1 MLIVPLQPVP
11 SQSIKTVLNGQNCV
25 IEVYQEIL
33 GLYLNLYLNTTSTLI
48 IGGVLCED
56 ANPIVRSKYLGFI
69 GDLAFIDNSGAGQ
82 DPYYKGLGTQFSLSY
97 L

>member
-33 GLYLNLYLNTTSTLI
+33 GLYLNLYQT
-48 IGGVLCED
+48 
-56 ANPIVRSKYLGFI
+56 
-69 GDLAFIDNSGAGQ
+69 
-82 DPYYKGLGTQFSLSY
+82 
-97 L
+97 